1 MKRVTKHIKML
12 ASHIVQEGMGYPS
25 DTILG
30 IANQEWEIETNRPYT
45 IEDYHDACEWIDRRL
60 D

>member
-12 ASHIVQEGMGYPS
+12 AFHIVQEGMGRES
-25 DTILG
+25 DTLLDL
-30 IANQEWEIETNRPYT
+30 ANFEWQIETDRPYT
-45 IEDYHDACEWIDRRL
+45 LEDYHDACAWIDRRL

>member
-12 ASHIVQEGMGYPS
+12 AIHIIQEGMGHES
-25 DTILG
+25 NTLLEL
-30 IANQEWEIETNRPYT
+30 ANFEWEIETNRPYT
-45 IEDYHDACEWIDRRL
+45 TEDYHDACAWIDRRL

>member
-12 ASHIVQEGMGYPS
+12 AFHIVQEGMGRES
-25 DTILG
+25 DTLLDL
-30 IANQEWEIETNRPYT
+30 ANFECQIETDRPYT
-45 IEDYHDACEWIDRRL
+45 LEDYHDACAWIDRRL